1 MEQQI
6 QSVDLAHSMQIT
18 VQSQLHMY
26 VKLFNYDELDTLG
39 LKKTKFRTSSVTF
52 QFHLQGLSKGK

>member
-18 VQSQLHMY
+18 VQSYENEIQG
-26 VKLFNYDELDTLG
+26 FPG
-39 LKKTKFRTSSVTF
+39 TSSVTF